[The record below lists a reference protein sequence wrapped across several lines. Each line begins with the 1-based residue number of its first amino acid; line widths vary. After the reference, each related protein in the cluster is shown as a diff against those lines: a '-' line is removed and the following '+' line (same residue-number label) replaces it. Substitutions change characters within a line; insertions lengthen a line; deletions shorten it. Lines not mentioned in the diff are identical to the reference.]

1 MLLNFLD
8 DVLLLDFTLESLQSA
23 FQRFTILDDNFS
35 QPIHLLVW
43 GRRILSQP
51 LVKTQNQFV
60 VRHVTDVRQ
69 RRTETSALRFY
80 GTCLAF
86 ARLRALLRTYYFIP
100 NTYPLSDETSSTGA
114 SILT

>member
-51 LVKTQNQFV
+51 LVKTQKD
-60 VRHVTDVRQ
+60 H
-69 RRTETSALRFY
+69 
-80 GTCLAF
+80 
-86 ARLRALLRTYYFIP
+86 FIP
-100 NTYPLSDETSSTGA
+100 NTYPFSDETSSTGA